1 MMIMGYGLVSCC
13 IILCRISVAVSSIRL
28 FLYLPRLLCMG
39 HLTRSSFLPPSLPAA
54 TSTSTST
61 HLFSSSSNPHIIPH
75 SSMFLSPFI
84 HVSSHAYA
92 QLKPVITHII
102 LISTIAYISAFLP
115 LFTSLATI
123 SLAWLNFLLH
133 FDSLFND

>member
-39 HLTRSSFLPPSLPAA
+39 HLIRSSFLPPSLPAA
-54 TSTSTST
+54 TSTY
-61 HLFSSSSNPHIIPH
+61 LFSSSNNPHIIPH

-102 LISTIAYISAFLP
+102 LISTIAYTSAFLP